1 MAPLKDDVLSRLAA
15 HANVAQFVSFGP
27 AADLPQR
34 HSCLRD
40 HRPGHRF
47 GTVEEAVETLL
58 ALAGGSVNVRSFRA
72 GAPKGGPFSYGL
84 ARRDDVLAVLR
95 ARAGEGLHTIANETV
110 DVDDGG
116 VSGVALGGL
125 VEFAP
130 GDTPRSV
137 ERPGTVALAHD
148 DAMALLGTVYGFTPD
163 LDGRPGERVE
173 FSIHP
178 LVAGVRQTHTIVW
191 EAERVDPVR
200 LTHRPAWPNR
210 FSRFVG
216 DKAFGLLVADLHG
229 LPVPA
234 TTVVGRRLAPFRF
247 GRPTG
252 SGERWLRTCP
262 ADPAPGRFLTQR
274 GWRDPF
280 ALLAEED
287 PSGTA
292 VVSVLAQEGVQARFS
307 GAAHPDA
314 GGGLLVEGVAGFGD
328 DFMLARAA
336 PTELPD
342 RVRRDVRR
350 VGARAAA
357 ALGPVRFEWA
367 HDGHDAWVLQLHLAA
382 TAVSATTIHPG
393 TPTRWHRFDP
403 TLGLDQL
410 RDLIARITPDEGIEI
425 TGDIGVTSHA
435 GDLLRRASIPSRL
448 AGLSRGGDAG
458 ATARQRR
465 S

>member
-15 HANVAQFVSFGP
+15 QANVAQFVSFGP

-47 GTVEEAVETLL
+47 GSAEEAVETLL
-58 ALAGGSVNVRSFRA
+58 ALAAGGSVNVRSFRA
-72 GAPKGGPFSYGL
+72 GAPKGGPFTYGL
-84 ARRDDVLAVLR
+84 ARRDDVLATLR

-148 DAMALLGTVYGFTPD
+148 DALTLLGTVYGFTPD

-178 LVAGVRQTHTIVW
+178 LVAGVRQTHTVVW
-191 EAERVDPVR
+191 EAERVDPVP
-200 LTHRPAWPNR
+200 LTHRLAWPNR
-210 FSRFVG
+210 FSRFIG

-252 SGERWLRTCP
+252 GGERWLRTCP
-262 ADPAPGRFLTQR
+262 AEPAPGRFLTQR

-280 ALLAEED
+280 ALLAAED
-287 PSGTA
+287 PTGTA
-292 VVSVLAQEGVQARFS
+292 IAAVLAQDGVRASWS
-307 GAAHPDA
+307 GAALPDA
-314 GGGLLVEGVAGFGD
+314 AGDLLVEGVPGSGE

-336 PTELPD
+336 PAPLPD
-342 RVRRDVRR
+342 RVLHDVREL
-350 VGARAAA
+350 GARAAA

-367 HDGHDAWVLQLHLAA
+367 HDGAGAWVVQLHLATA
-382 TAVSATTIHPG
+382 TAAGTTIHPG
-393 TPTRWHRFDP
+393 TPSRWRRFDP
-403 TLGLDQL
+403 SLGLEHL
-410 RDLIARITPDEGIEI
+410 RRLIATVAPDEGIEI
-425 TGDIGVTSHA
+425 AGDVGVTSHA

-448 AGLSRGGDAG
+448 AGS
-458 ATARQRR
+458 

>member
-15 HANVAQFVSFGP
+15 QANVAQFVSFGP

-47 GTVEEAVETLL
+47 GSAEEAVETLL
-58 ALAGGSVNVRSFRA
+58 ALAAGGSVNVRSFRA
-72 GAPKGGPFSYGL
+72 GAPKGGPFTYGL
-84 ARRDDVLAVLR
+84 ARRDDVLATLR

-148 DAMALLGTVYGFTPD
+148 DALTLLGTVYGFTPD

-200 LTHRPAWPNR
+200 LAHRLAWPNR
-210 FSRFVG
+210 FSRFIG

-262 ADPAPGRFLTQR
+262 AEPSPGRFLTQR

-280 ALLAEED
+280 ALLAAED

-292 VVSVLAQEGVQARFS
+292 IAAVLAQDGVRARWS
-307 GAAHPDA
+307 GAALPDA
-314 GGGLLVEGVAGFGD
+314 AGGLLVEGVPGSGE

-336 PTELPD
+336 PAPLPD
-342 RVRRDVRR
+342 RVLRDVREL
-350 VGARAAA
+350 GAGAAA

-367 HDGHDAWVLQLHLAA
+367 HDGADAWVVQLHLATTA
-382 TAVSATTIHPG
+382 TTGTTIHPG
-393 TPTRWHRFDP
+393 TPSRWRRFDP
-403 TLGLDQL
+403 SLGLEHL
-410 RDLIARITPDEGIEI
+410 RRLIATVAPDEGIEI
-425 TGDIGVTSHA
+425 AGDVGVTSHA

-448 AGLSRGGDAG
+448 AGS
-458 ATARQRR
+458 